1 LADKEA
7 PAVLEVTVQVV
18 RLVPSEVQVAQ
29 AVRVGLEVKP
39 MQEGLLVLVR
49 SLPEPAVTYLII
61 QLVMKLLQ
69 QEERQ
74 GLLGLLV
81 RQVLAGQAQLVVQP
95 VQLVLV
101 LRGALHTQE
110 D

>member
-18 RLVPSEVQVAQ
+18 RPVLLEVQVAQ
-29 AVRVGLEVKP
+29 AVQVGLEVKP

-49 SLPEPAVTYLII
+49 SLPEPAVTCLII

-69 QEERQ
+69 QEELQ
-74 GLLGLLV
+74 ELPDQQAHLAVVDQAV
-81 RQVLAGQAQLVVQP
+81 RVAPLAPLAQVP
-95 VQLVLV
+95 
-101 LRGALHTQE
+101 RGALHTQE